1 MKQIKEAVETCQ
13 KDFRKLI
20 EASEIAQKGLERA
33 QYVRYLQMQYHLVKD
48 VQKQFFEIAGH
59 PRIFEKRKFS
69 EFLID
74 FGQVEGPHF
83 KMAERDL
90 NNLEAP
96 LGEAPLDVKL
106 WWSYFGEVIKTRPLV
121 RLGGTCVL
129 ENVGSAVGDLIDQAL
144 AKSDFLNPK
153 NTTFLILHKHEVLDH
168 GNEILEAIEQAQLN
182 EKETQDVLQGIEES
196 QALFFRM
203 FHWVLTG
210 KNLF

>member
-1 MKQIKEAVETCQ
+1 MKRIREAVKFCQ
-13 KDFRKLI
+13 DDFRTLI
-20 EASEIAQKGLERA
+20 EASEIAQKGLERD

-48 VQKQFFEIAGH
+48 VQKQFFEIAAH
-59 PRIFEKRKFS
+59 PDIFAKKKFS
-69 EFLID
+69 DFLVD
-74 FGQVEGPHF
+74 FGKEEGPHF

-106 WWSYFGEVIKTRPLV
+106 WWSYFGNVIKTKPLV

-129 ENVGSAVGDLIDQAL
+129 ENVGSAVGDLIDEAL
-144 AKSDFLNPK
+144 AKSPFLNPK
-153 NTTFLILHKHEVLDH
+153 NTTFLILHKHEVVDH
-168 GNEILEAIEQAQLN
+168 GNEILDAVEAANLN
-182 EKETQDVLQGIEES
+182 EEETQDILRGIEDS

-203 FHWVLTG
+203 FHWVLKG

>member
-1 MKQIKEAVETCQ
+1 MKNVRDAVSVCQ
-13 KDFRKLI
+13 KEFRNLI
-20 EASEIAQKGLERA
+20 EGSEIAEKGLERD
-33 QYVRYLQMQYHLVKD
+33 QYVRYLQMQYHLVRD

-59 PRIFEKRKFS
+59 PNIFEKKKLS
-69 EFLID
+69 DFLVH
-74 FGQVEGPHF
+74 FGKEEGPHF

-90 NNLEAP
+90 KNLDAP

-129 ENVGSAVGDLIDQAL
+129 ENVGSAVGDLIDAAL
-144 AKSDFLNPK
+144 AKSPFLNPK

-168 GNEILEAIEQAQLN
+168 GNEILDALEEANLN
-182 EKETQDVLQGIEES
+182 VEETQDVLHGIEES

-210 KNLF
+210 KNLY